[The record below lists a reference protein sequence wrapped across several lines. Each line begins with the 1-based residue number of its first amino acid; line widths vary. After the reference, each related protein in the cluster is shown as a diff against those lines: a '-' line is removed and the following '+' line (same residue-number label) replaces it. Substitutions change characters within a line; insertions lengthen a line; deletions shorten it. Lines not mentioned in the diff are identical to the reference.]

1 MSEKS
6 YMASHLQNSFNSSHK
21 RHACTRG
28 WRLQKGRVWL
38 ALTAT
43 HRKRKSE
50 AGESP
55 SDGGSGRTIVYVF
68 HWKSRIKHTKMS
80 SM

>member
-1 MSEKS
+1 MSGKS

-38 ALTAT
+38 A
-43 HRKRKSE
+43 
-50 AGESP
+50 
-55 SDGGSGRTIVYVF
+55 
-68 HWKSRIKHTKMS
+68 
-80 SM
+80 